1 MRTGLVSF
9 LFAAAIVAVAIPAG
23 AATDAPPKP
32 AAEMSNLKI
41 FDGSWTC
48 EGKALPTPMGPGGS
62 TTTTVEGHT
71 ALGGFWQSGTVKSTG
86 AGMPTAMEGEFRM
99 TYDPGAKQYVL
110 LWVDNMGAF
119 SQSRSPGWEG
129 DKLVFTGEG
138 TMSGNK
144 MMVRDT
150 FVKGADGSLRHDWE
164 GQVEG
169 KWTPFGTE
177 KCTRGGAKP

>member
-1 MRTGLVSF
+1 MRTPLVTA
-9 LFAAAIVAVAIPAG
+9 LICAAIVTAAISAG
-23 AATDAPPKP
+23 AATEAPPTP
-32 AAEMSNLKI
+32 AAEMSNLEI
-41 FDGSWTC
+41 FAGSWTC
-48 EGKALPTPMGPGGS
+48 EGKVLPSPMGAGGPM
-62 TTTTVEGHT
+62 TTTVEGHT
-71 ALGGFWQSGTVKSTG
+71 GLGGFWQSGTVKSTG
-86 AGMPTAMEGEFRM
+86 AGMPAAMEGEFRM

-119 SQSRSPGWEG
+119 SHSTSPGWEG

-138 TMSGNK
+138 SMSGTK

-169 KWTPFGTE
+169 KWTPMGSET
-177 KCTRGGAKP
+177 CTRGGAKP